1 MVEALEHGRPIVNG
15 YSGQRP
21 AFFTGLVD
29 TLRDFPSPDAL
40 WTLHDLQVRYVVTSS
55 PVTIAGDANPLVRRA
70 DFDGRTIYECVW
82 TPAIEANLV
91 RPEGPAP
98 PPPRHIPFGVG
109 EVARYRVVW
118 RSSGALDLAAGE
130 VVFAV
135 TAPASPDAAGGAAFR
150 FDLTAHTSPLVSNF
164 FEARDRFWS
173 LADAQVRPSLH
184 VQEFREG
191 RRVLDRAAVF
201 DTAGRMVRTANG
213 PPEAAR
219 PGHGLPP
226 STGARDPVSAFYYA
240 RSIGLTL
247 GSLVQIPERFRPQSF
262 GGTARGVRRDSQG
275 RGPVTSGVASRDE
288 VDLSPRTSPEPPRRD
303 LAQHRRAAPSPGR
316 RHRRIVWVIPG
327 GTDLLS
333 VCAAAMSRS
342 HEWASSGRRNRRHR
356 CAILGPSSHPWGIH
370 FTFMTPIAPDCR
382 D

>member
-1 MVEALEHGRPIVNG
+1 M
-15 YSGQRP
+15 S
-21 AFFTGLVD
+21 
-29 TLRDFPSPDAL
+29 
-40 WTLHDLQVRYVVTSS
+40 
-55 PVTIAGDANPLVRRA
+55 RA
-70 DFDGRTIYECVW
+70 DFDGRMIYECVW

-226 STGARDPVSAFYYA
+226 STGRATRYLPSTT
-240 RSIGLTL
+240 RSIGLTV
-247 GSLVQIPERFRPQSF
+247 GSLVQIPSDF
-262 GGTARGVRRDSQG
+262 GRSSG
-275 RGPVTSGVASRDE
+275 GVARASEETVRPRAGHKWRCVRDQADYRIE
-288 VDLSPRTSPEPPRRD
+288 HRQSPRVVTGS
-303 LAQHRRAAPSPGR
+303 AP
-316 RHRRIVWVIPG
+316 
-327 GTDLLS
+327 
-333 VCAAAMSRS
+333 MSG
-342 HEWASSGRRNRRHR
+342 ASLV
-356 CAILGPSSHPWGIH
+356 ADID
-370 FTFMTPIAPDCR
+370 AV
-382 D
+382 